1 MDVTSSMETRLFQH
15 SCSVTQKLFRCPKAD
30 EQSAKPSGAATV
42 DSCVGVLPG
51 VEVAVGVVTVAV
63 GVLIGAGCAS
73 VPRSGC
79 RFSTAA
85 AKAAKITT
93 AAAAI
98 AAGARRRRS
107 DCNDSSTDTAGL
119 SLLSR
124 GLPAAA
130 TPFIPFRGL

>member
-42 DSCVGVLPG
+42 DSCVGVRLGVLPG

-63 GVLIGAGCAS
+63 CVLIGAGCAS
-73 VPRSGC
+73 APRSGC

-107 DCNDSSTDTAGL
+107 DCT
-119 SLLSR
+119 
-124 GLPAAA
+124 
-130 TPFIPFRGL
+130 